1 MRERGG
7 KHEPGKAWSDH
18 KQAVEVLLR
27 GEARCGLIFEGAPIG
42 ILSLDLQGNFTDSNP
57 AAEKILGYGRAKILA
72 MDFPQITHPD
82 HIGISKELF
91 EELAAGK
98 RDFYKVDIRY
108 LREDGEVVWGQ
119 TRVSLVR
126 DAAGKPDFVVAAMED
141 VTELKKALENLRQSE
156 ERYRFLAERLS
167 DVIWTKDLTEKTT
180 YVSPSS
186 RLLIG
191 YTPEELM
198 DLSMEQ
204 FFTPNSLKLFR
215 EKLSEELELELSG
228 QKDRSREWTLELEF
242 KRQDGSLIWVENK
255 ISFLRDDQG
264 HPIGLVGITRDITQ
278 RKEMQAQLLQAQK
291 MEAVARLAGGVA
303 HDFNNFIMAIMG
315 YSDILMGAL
324 KPDDPLHRYAE
335 DIMSAAER
343 ASNLTR
349 QLLAFGR
356 QQVLHPRVLDLNRLI
371 ADLQKMLSRLLPED
385 IELLISLA
393 PELQNIKADPGQIE
407 QVLLNLVVNAKD
419 ALPKGGKIE
428 IETEQVYVDE
438 AHAHNHPEVKAGVY
452 IQQKL
457 TDNGCGIAPAV
468 LDRIFEPFFT
478 TKEGTKGTGLGLAT
492 VYGIVKQSGGF
503 IQVHSQVGKGT
514 SFEIYFPAVLG
525 VETAKA
531 KLVAPV
537 GQFKGGE
544 TILLAEDE
552 DILRE
557 LIAESLRSYG
567 FIVLKASNAG
577 EALLIAERYDGPI
590 QLLLTDVVMPLM
602 SGIELAKRLQQSR
615 PELKVLFMSGHLESG
630 TVQEDLLAKEI
641 PYIAKPY
648 RAGNLVQRIRE
659 ILS

>member
-1 MRERGG
+1 
-7 KHEPGKAWSDH
+7 
-18 KQAVEVLLR
+18 
-27 GEARCGLIFEGAPIG
+27 LIFEGAPIC
-42 ILSLDLQGNFTDSNP
+42 ILSLDLQGIFIDSNP
-57 AAEKILGYGRAKILA
+57 AAEEILGYSRAKILA
-72 MDFPQITHPD
+72 MDFLQITHPD
-82 HIGISKELF
+82 HIAVSKELF

-98 RDFYKVDIRY
+98 RDFYKIDKQY
-108 LREDGEVVWGQ
+108 LREDGEVVWAH
-119 TRVSLVR
+119 TRASLVR
-126 DAAGKPDFVVAAMED
+126 DAAGKPDFVVATLED
-141 VTELKKALENLRQSE
+141 VTELRKALENLRQSE
-156 ERYRFLAERLS
+156 ERYLLLAERLS
-167 DVIWTKDLTEKTT
+167 DVIWTKDFNEKNT

-186 RLLIG
+186 RQLIG
-191 YTPEELM
+191 YTNEELM
-198 DLSMEQ
+198 GLPMEQ
-204 FFTPNSLKLFR
+204 FYTPNSLKLFR

-228 QKDRSREWTLELEF
+228 QKDQSREWTLELEL
-242 KRQDGSLIWVENK
+242 KRKDGSLIWVENK
-255 ISFLRDDQG
+255 VSFLRDDQG

-315 YSDILMGAL
+315 YSDILIRAL

-335 DIMSAAER
+335 DIMSASER

-371 ADLQKMLSRLLPED
+371 ADIQRMLRRLLPED

-428 IETEQVYVDE
+428 IETERIYMDE
-438 AHAHNHPEVKAGVY
+438 ARTHNNPEVKAGFY
-452 IQQKL
+452 FQLKL
-457 TDNGCGIAPAV
+457 TDNGCGIAPEV
-468 LDRIFEPFFT
+468 MDRIFEPFFT
-478 TKEGTKGTGLGLAT
+478 TKEETKGTGLGLAT

-503 IQVHSQVGKGT
+503 IQVHSQVGEGT

-537 GQFKGGE
+537 GLLKGGE

-557 LIAESLRSYG
+557 LIAESLTPYG
-567 FIVLKASNAG
+567 FLVLKASNAG
-577 EALLIAERYDGPI
+577 EALLIGERYDGPI
-590 QLLLTDVVMPLM
+590 QLLLADVVMPLM
-602 SGIELAKRLQQSR
+602 SGIELAERLQQLR
-615 PELKVLFMSGHLESG
+615 PELKVLFMSGHLDSA
-630 TVQEDLLAKEI
+630 TIQENLLKKEV
-641 PYIAKPY
+641 PYIAKPCKVL
-648 RAGNLVQRIRE
+648 NLVQRIRE
-659 ILS
+659 VLRAD